1 MSENKIR
8 LYFDEN
14 MPEAVA
20 IQLASQGIDVLTT
33 QKAERCGSGDRE
45 QLRFASSAGRVI
57 CSQDKDFLE
66 LAKSDPAH
74 CGIAFIGFKSREMGA
89 MVKRL
94 RDLHSNESP
103 ESMENRLV
111 YL

>member
-14 MPEAVA
+14 MPEEAA
-20 IQLASQGIDVLTT
+20 TQLTSYGIDVLTT
-33 QKAERCGSGDRE
+33 QEAERCGADDLD
-45 QLRFASSAGRVI
+45 QLYFAASLGRVI
-57 CSQDKDFLE
+57 CSHDKDFLE
-66 LAKSDPAH
+66 LAKTDPVH
-74 CGIAFIGFKSREMGA
+74 CGIAFIGFKSKEIGALVRALRELY
-89 MVKRL
+89 R
-94 RDLHSNESP
+94 NETA